1 MVKLL
6 IIDKLGSI
14 GELNIKNLLREDLYK
29 KCNYRKS
36 AGFELLNT
44 WKIKH
49 KQEYII
55 EIHGKRDGKAGL
67 ENKYEFPPPVDN
79 ELYFGNIALVS
90 VNEEGKLLDITG
102 EEWLTIYDKL
112 YGGFED
118 LDATAKEDE
127 MEEDELKNVPDDMK
141 TSGGYL
147 KDGFV
152 VDDDD
157 SGEGECV
164 YDSELDYEEYEFSD
178 EDYD

>member
-67 ENKYEFPPPVDN
+67 ENKYEFPPIQDVASVIID
-79 ELYFGNIALVS
+79 LLSIYFNINLFICSA
-90 VNEEGKLLDITG
+90 
-102 EEWLTIYDKL
+102 
-112 YGGFED
+112 
-118 LDATAKEDE
+118 
-127 MEEDELKNVPDDMK
+127 
-141 TSGGYL
+141 
-147 KDGFV
+147 
-152 VDDDD
+152 
-157 SGEGECV
+157 
-164 YDSELDYEEYEFSD
+164 
-178 EDYD
+178 

>member
-29 KCNYRKS
+29 KCNYRKA

-157 SGEGECV
+157 RGEGECV
-164 YDSELDYEEYEFSD
+164 YDSELDYEEYEFPD
-178 EDYD
+178 EDED

>member
-29 KCNYRKS
+29 KCNYRKA

-102 EEWLTIYDKL
+102 EEWLTILEHYEIMPMGMNAHINNHVTPMLEAKL
-112 YGGFED
+112 
-118 LDATAKEDE
+118 KE
-127 MEEDELKNVPDDMK
+127 L
-141 TSGGYL
+141 
-147 KDGFV
+147 
-152 VDDDD
+152 
-157 SGEGECV
+157 
-164 YDSELDYEEYEFSD
+164 
-178 EDYD
+178 